1 MNEKAKKLSKENII
15 VDGHIDLP
23 FRLYKENLLEE
34 ENINLN
40 KNTSG
45 NFDTYKAKKG
55 GLNCPFM
62 AIYTPSEKSENES
75 YTFANSLIDLVN
87 NVIKS
92 NKEFDYAFT
101 PKDVIKNFKKNKI
114 SLPMGMENGSPIG
127 KDINRIKY
135 FFDRGIRYM
144 TLTHAADNQ
153 ICDSSYDSRNTW
165 NGLSDFGRKV
175 VREMNKIGMMIDVSH
190 CTDKTFYD
198 ILKITN
204 KPLVATH
211 SSPRKFTPNFER
223 NMSDNMIKDLAN
235 NNGLIMLNFG
245 SGFISEQ
252 SNKSLGDI
260 NSKVEKYKIQNNL
273 EDSDKKLLKYKD
285 DLINTA
291 KPFASINDF
300 IDTIDHVKELVGIDH
315 IGLGSDFE
323 GLGNTLPYDL
333 KDASTYPNILYKLLE
348 REYSEIEIK
357 KICSDNL
364 FRVWNANLQNR
375 QI

>member
-23 FRLYKENLLEE
+23 FRLYKENLIEE

-127 KDINRIKY
+127 EDINRIKY

-144 TLTHAADNQ
+144 TLTHAADNR

-165 NGLSDFGRKV
+165 NGLSNFGRKV

-260 NSKVEKYKIQNNL
+260 NSKVEKYKIENNL

-300 IDTIDHVKELVGIDH
+300 IDTIDYVKELVGIDH

-333 KDASTYPNILYKLLE
+333 KDASTYPNILYNLLE

>member
-127 KDINRIKY
+127 EDINRIKY

-165 NGLSDFGRKV
+165 NGLSNFGRKV

-260 NSKVEKYKIQNNL
+260 NSKVEIYKIENNL

>member
-23 FRLYKENLLEE
+23 FRLYKENLIEE

-127 KDINRIKY
+127 EDINRIKY

-144 TLTHAADNQ
+144 TLTHAADNR

-165 NGLSDFGRKV
+165 NGLSNFGRKV

-260 NSKVEKYKIQNNL
+260 NSKVEKYKIENNL

-333 KDASTYPNILYKLLE
+333 KDASTYPNILYNLLE

>member
-127 KDINRIKY
+127 EDINRIKY

-165 NGLSDFGRKV
+165 NGLSDFGKKV

>member
-23 FRLYKENLLEE
+23 FRLYKENLLKE

-153 ICDSSYDSRNTW
+153 VCDSSYDSRNTW
-165 NGLSDFGRKV
+165 NGLSNFGRKV

-260 NSKVEKYKIQNNL
+260 NSKVEKYKIENNL

-300 IDTIDHVKELVGIDH
+300 IDTIDYVKELVGIDH

-333 KDASTYPNILYKLLE
+333 KDASTYPNILYNLLE
-348 REYSEIEIK
+348 RKYSEIEIK

>member
-92 NKEFDYAFT
+92 NKEFDYAFR

-144 TLTHAADNQ
+144 TLTHAADNR

-165 NGLSDFGRKV
+165 NGLSDFGKKV

-245 SGFISEQ
+245 SGFISEK

-260 NSKVEKYKIQNNL
+260 NSKVEKYKIENNF

-333 KDASTYPNILYKLLE
+333 KDASTYPNILYNLLE

>member
-127 KDINRIKY
+127 EDINRIKY

-153 ICDSSYDSRNTW
+153 VCDSSYDSRNTW
-165 NGLSDFGRKV
+165 NGLSDFGKKV

>member
-23 FRLYKENLLEE
+23 FRLYKENLIEE

-40 KNTSG
+40 KNTSE

-127 KDINRIKY
+127 EDINRIKY

-144 TLTHAADNQ
+144 TLTHAADNR

-165 NGLSDFGRKV
+165 NGLSNFGRKV

-260 NSKVEKYKIQNNL
+260 NSKVEKYKIENNL

-333 KDASTYPNILYKLLE
+333 KDASTYPNILYNLLE

>member
-127 KDINRIKY
+127 EDINRIKY

-165 NGLSDFGRKV
+165 NGLSNFGRKV

-260 NSKVEKYKIQNNL
+260 NSKVEKYKIENNL

>member
-1 MNEKAKKLSKENII
+1 
-15 VDGHIDLP
+15 
-23 FRLYKENLLEE
+23 
-34 ENINLN
+34 
-40 KNTSG
+40 
-45 NFDTYKAKKG
+45 
-55 GLNCPFM
+55 
-62 AIYTPSEKSENES
+62 
-75 YTFANSLIDLVN
+75 
-87 NVIKS
+87 
-92 NKEFDYAFT
+92 
-101 PKDVIKNFKKNKI
+101 
-114 SLPMGMENGSPIG
+114 
-127 KDINRIKY
+127 
-135 FFDRGIRYM
+135 
-144 TLTHAADNQ
+144 
-153 ICDSSYDSRNTW
+153 
-165 NGLSDFGRKV
+165 
-175 VREMNKIGMMIDVSH
+175 MNKIGMMIDVSH

-285 DLINTA
+285 DLINKA

-300 IDTIDHVKELVGIDH
+300 IDTIDYVKDLVGIDH

-333 KDASTYPNILYKLLE
+333 KDVSTYPNILYKLLE

>member
-260 NSKVEKYKIQNNL
+260 NSKVEKYKIENNL

-333 KDASTYPNILYKLLE
+333 KDASTYPNILYNLLE

>member
-1 MNEKAKKLSKENII
+1 
-15 VDGHIDLP
+15 
-23 FRLYKENLLEE
+23 
-34 ENINLN
+34 
-40 KNTSG
+40 
-45 NFDTYKAKKG
+45 
-55 GLNCPFM
+55 M

-114 SLPMGMENGSPIG
+114 SLPLGMENGSPIG

-175 VREMNKIGMMIDVSH
+175 ISEMNKIGMMIDVSH

-223 NMSDNMIKDLAN
+223 NMSDNMIKDLAS
-235 NNGLIMLNFG
+235 NNGLIL
-245 SGFISEQ
+245 
-252 SNKSLGDI
+252 SLI
-260 NSKVEKYKIQNNL
+260 
-273 EDSDKKLLKYKD
+273 
-285 DLINTA
+285 
-291 KPFASINDF
+291 
-300 IDTIDHVKELVGIDH
+300 H
-315 IGLGSDFE
+315 I
-323 GLGNTLPYDL
+323 
-333 KDASTYPNILYKLLE
+333 
-348 REYSEIEIK
+348 
-357 KICSDNL
+357 
-364 FRVWNANLQNR
+364 
-375 QI
+375 

>member
-23 FRLYKENLLEE
+23 FRLYKENLLKE

-260 NSKVEKYKIQNNL
+260 NSKVEKYKIENNL

-333 KDASTYPNILYKLLE
+333 KDASTYPNILYNLLE

>member
-127 KDINRIKY
+127 EDINRIKY

-165 NGLSDFGRKV
+165 NGLSNFGRKV

-245 SGFISEQ
+245 SGFISKQ
-252 SNKSLGDI
+252 SNKSFGDI
-260 NSKVEKYKIQNNL
+260 NNKVEIYKIENNL

>member
-23 FRLYKENLLEE
+23 FRLYKENLLKE

-62 AIYTPSEKSENES
+62 AIYTPSEKTENES
-75 YTFANSLIDLVN
+75 YTFANSLIDLVY

-252 SNKSLGDI
+252 SNKSFGDI
-260 NSKVEKYKIQNNL
+260 NSKVEKYKIENNL
-273 EDSDKKLLKYKD
+273 KDSDKKILKYKD
-285 DLINTA
+285 DLINTV

-300 IDTIDHVKELVGIDH
+300 VDTIDHVKELVGIDH

-348 REYSEIEIK
+348 REYSQIEIK

>member
-45 NFDTYKAKKG
+45 NFDTYKAKRG

-75 YTFANSLIDLVN
+75 YTFANSLIDLVY

-285 DLINTA
+285 DLINSA

-333 KDASTYPNILYKLLE
+333 KDVSTYPNILYNLLE

>member
-165 NGLSDFGRKV
+165 NGLSNFGRKV

-333 KDASTYPNILYKLLE
+333 KDASTYPNILYNLLE